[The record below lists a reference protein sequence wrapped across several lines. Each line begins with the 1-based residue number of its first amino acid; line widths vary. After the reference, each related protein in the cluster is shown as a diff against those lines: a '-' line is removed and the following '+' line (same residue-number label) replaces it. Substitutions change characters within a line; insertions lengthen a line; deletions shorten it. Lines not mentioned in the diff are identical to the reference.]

1 MQRVVV
7 ETAGWVRADAEAD
20 TVEVTLTY
28 DPADPFAVT
37 VDAAAAEGVEGVE
50 GAERS
55 GATRDLHWVFS
66 RDLLADGLRS
76 MVPVGE
82 GCIQVQATSVLTEI
96 SHLDENGEFLVLRLP
111 WWNTREFIR
120 LSQVEVP
127 RGHESCDVDSWVAQL
142 TTQEP

>member
-1 MQRVVV
+1 MTSGSSGISGCAQEGSSVMQRVVV

-28 DPADPFAVT
+28 DPADPFAVV
-37 VDAAAAEGVEGVE
+37 VDAVSAEGEEG
-50 GAERS
+50 
-55 GATRDLHWVFS
+55 RDLRWVFG

-82 GCIQVQATSVLTEI
+82 GCVQVQATSVLTEI
-96 SHLDENGEFLVLRLP
+96 SHLDEDGEFLVLRLP

-120 LSQVEVP
+120 L
-127 RGHESCDVDSWVAQL
+127 
-142 TTQEP
+142 

>member
-7 ETAGWVRADAEAD
+7 DTAGWIRADADAD
-20 TVEVTLTY
+20 TVEVTLSY

-37 VDAAAAEGVEGVE
+37 VEAASSEGGSVREI
-50 GAERS
+50 
-55 GATRDLHWVFS
+55 HWVFS

-76 MVPVGE
+76 MIPVGE
-82 GCIQVQATSVLTEI
+82 GRIQVQATSVLTEI
-96 SHLDENGEFLVLRLP
+96 SHLDESGDYVVLRLP

-127 RGHESCDVDSWVAQL
+127 RGQESCDVDAWVVAL
-142 TTQEP
+142 TANREP

>member
-7 ETAGWVRADAEAD
+7 ETAGWVRADTEAD
-20 TVEVTLTY
+20 TVEVVLTY

-37 VDAAAAEGVEGVE
+37 VDARSAEGEEGRE
-50 GAERS
+50 
-55 GATRDLHWVFS
+55 LHWVFG

-82 GCIQVQATSVLTEI
+82 GRVQVQATSVLTEI
-96 SHLDENGEFLVLRLP
+96 SHLDEDGEFLVLRLP

-120 LSQVEVP
+120 LSHVEVP
-127 RGHESCDVDSWVAQL
+127 RGAESCDVDAWVAQL
-142 TTQEP
+142 TTTQEP

>member
-1 MQRVVV
+1 MF
-7 ETAGWVRADAEAD
+7 G
-20 TVEVTLTY
+20 
-28 DPADPFAVT
+28 
-37 VDAAAAEGVEGVE
+37 
-50 GAERS
+50 
-55 GATRDLHWVFS
+55 

-96 SHLDENGEFLVLRLP
+96 SHVDEAGEYLVLRLP

-127 RGHESCDVDSWVAQL
+127 RGSESCDVDRWVAQL
-142 TTQEP
+142 TTSQEP